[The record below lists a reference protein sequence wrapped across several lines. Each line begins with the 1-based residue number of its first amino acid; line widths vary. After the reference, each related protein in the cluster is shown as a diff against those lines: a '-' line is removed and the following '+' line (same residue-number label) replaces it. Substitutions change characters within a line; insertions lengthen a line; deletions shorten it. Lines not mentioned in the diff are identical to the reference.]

1 MRKIIS
7 RAIISIIK
15 DDIQA
20 AAGTVQ
26 LCAGQEAGCEAA
38 VHAMKQV
45 FESPDADAIILVDAT
60 NAFNTLNHENAL
72 RNIQHLYLPIA
83 KALNT
88 YRNDAQLFI
97 DGETL
102 ISQEG
107 TMQGDPLTMA
117 MYGIAIIPL
126 IRRLTNEQVQ
136 KVWFAD
142 DATVEAQLTPLRD
155 YWDLLQLI
163 GPDFG
168 YLPNASKT
176 WLIVKEDK
184 LQAATAMFQGT
195 GINITTQGK
204 RHLGAALGTRTFVE
218 EYVHSKV
225 AGWIQEVKRLSL
237 VALSPPHAA
246 YAAFTHG
253 LSSRWV
259 YVARTTPGIG
269 DLLIPLEEAIR
280 NGFLTSLTGQ
290 SAFSNAERDVM
301 ALPVCLGA

>member
-1 MRKIIS
+1 MRKITG

-20 AAGTVQ
+20 AAGIVQ
-26 LCAGQEAGCEAA
+26 LCASQEAGCEAA

-60 NAFNTLNHENAL
+60 NAFNRLNHENAL

-97 DGETL
+97 DGEML

-117 MYGIAIIPL
+117 MYGIAVIPL
-126 IRRLTNEQVQ
+126 IHRLTNEQVQ

-142 DATVEAQLTPLRD
+142 DATVGAQLTPLRD
-155 YWDLLQLI
+155 WWDQLQLI

-184 LQAATAMFQGT
+184 FQAATAMFQGT

-204 RHLGAALGTRTFVE
+204 RHLGAALGTRMFVE
-218 EYVHSKV
+218 EYGHSKV
-225 AGWIQEVKRLSL
+225 AGWIHTTMSL
-237 VALSPPHAA
+237 LCNHTAA
-246 YAAFTHG
+246 ILLHRYPWQRIKGKWNLARNLFLARCCSVFKDREHTFILQYTLG
-253 LSSRWV
+253 
-259 YVARTTPGIG
+259 YV
-269 DLLIPLEEAIR
+269 
-280 NGFLTSLTGQ
+280 SLTVGIRYPLVLFQ
-290 SAFSNAERDVM
+290 FGSIR
-301 ALPVCLGA
+301 